1 MRAGH
6 WLRADPSQNQRSA
19 SAFSSHPK
27 GTNYE
32 QYEHRKPVFINR
44 THPQEALM
52 TTNHQAIEAYIQ
64 KDPFARHLGARVEI
78 PAPGHSRVTLTVG
91 EEMVNFHGL
100 THGGVIF
107 ALGDMAFAA
116 AANSFGQTAV
126 ALNVAINYL
135 KASRAGDRLVAEARL
150 CHEGGPTALYT
161 VTIRDARTGELV
173 ARSEDLAYR
182 KKSWFASPETMG
194 EIG

>member
-1 MRAGH
+1 M
-6 WLRADPSQNQRSA
+6 P
-19 SAFSSHPK
+19 
-27 GTNYE
+27 
-32 QYEHRKPVFINR
+32 PV
-44 THPQEALM
+44 Q
-52 TTNHQAIEAYIQ
+52 QQIERYIQ
-64 KDPFARHLGARVEI
+64 KDPFVRHLGARVEI
-78 PAPGHSRVTLTVG
+78 PAPGHSRVTLTIG

-126 ALNVAINYL
+126 ALNVTINYL
-135 KASRAGDRLVAEARL
+135 KPTRAGDRLVAEARL

-161 VTIRDARTGELV
+161 VTIRDAHTGDLV

-182 KKSWFASPETMG
+182 KKSWFAAPDAASDASPATAG
-194 EIG
+194 ENG